1 MDSIFD
7 ILAIIFTAFLLI
19 FVIAG
24 QAHEIKQLKTQLED
38 KQIELNVCN
47 STMNLFDS
55 DFDRFC
61 AERFEKMGC

>member
-19 FVIAG
+19 FIIAG
-24 QAHEIKQLKTQLED
+24 QAHDIKKLENKLQD
-38 KQIELNVCN
+38 KQIELNICN
-47 STMNLFDS
+47 STMQLFDK
-55 DFDRFC
+55 DLDQFC